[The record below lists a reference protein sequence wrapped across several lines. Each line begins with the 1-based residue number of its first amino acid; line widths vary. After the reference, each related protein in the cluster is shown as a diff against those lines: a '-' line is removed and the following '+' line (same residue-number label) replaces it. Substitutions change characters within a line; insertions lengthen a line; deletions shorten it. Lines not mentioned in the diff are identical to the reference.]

1 MKPGRAFSYF
11 VFTVLVLSFL
21 FVQYSLLTSQ
31 RIDAEGSPPQ
41 KLELCQQERQRL
53 RQDNQEKD
61 KSIQGLKAQLAEV
74 QAALKK
80 LQNSN
85 EPINDVDVLADAGI
99 IADKRES
106 LDTDSNLRPETTTDW
121 MPPAAMRNF
130 LYGMGRVR
138 RKEFVEKF
146 DTGHGID
153 PEFKKKE
160 GEYREDEEVLLLYS
174 SPSAFPSNWTESRDS
189 TVMPVKTAVQN
200 CRELRV
206 LHLPRKRHKSLLHAP
221 ANCLAVVGNWG
232 NHHVP
237 RFTQIGQ
244 GRRMRFEH
252 IPAYRGPKSIPTT
265 AIDEAASE
273 ELAHYI
279 SIFPQVLKR
288 LEPVAAS
295 VAKQSSSVEKKGKK
309 KKPSRGTI
317 IIMVANQGHSMFL
330 INFVCAAR
338 SRGLDMSHIL
348 LFATDLTTQELAN
361 DLGLT
366 SYYDQD
372 LFGKLPTS
380 AAVNYTDI
388 NYGKMMVSK
397 VYVAHLIS
405 RLGYDFL
412 FQDTDLAWYRDPLHY
427 FETHAKPGFD
437 MYFQHDGWH
446 HPLRF
451 APFAANT
458 GFYFVRYNE
467 RTEHFFSMLS
477 RMTDIIYM
485 DKSHQSAV
493 AMLLNEHTVQRGLKV
508 KVLADDDNY
517 FQSKFRSWIP
527 STSVSDAFPY
537 IMLCLF

>member
-1 MKPGRAFSYF
+1 
-11 VFTVLVLSFL
+11 
-21 FVQYSLLTSQ
+21 
-31 RIDAEGSPPQ
+31 
-41 KLELCQQERQRL
+41 
-53 RQDNQEKD
+53 
-61 KSIQGLKAQLAEV
+61 
-74 QAALKK
+74 
-80 LQNSN
+80 
-85 EPINDVDVLADAGI
+85 
-99 IADKRES
+99 
-106 LDTDSNLRPETTTDW
+106 
-121 MPPAAMRNF
+121 
-130 LYGMGRVR
+130 
-138 RKEFVEKF
+138 
-146 DTGHGID
+146 
-153 PEFKKKE
+153 
-160 GEYREDEEVLLLYS
+160 
-174 SPSAFPSNWTESRDS
+174 
-189 TVMPVKTAVQN
+189 
-200 CRELRV
+200 
-206 LHLPRKRHKSLLHAP
+206 
-221 ANCLAVVGNWG
+221 
-232 NHHVP
+232 
-237 RFTQIGQ
+237 
-244 GRRMRFEH
+244 
-252 IPAYRGPKSIPTT
+252 
-265 AIDEAASE
+265 
-273 ELAHYI
+273 
-279 SIFPQVLKR
+279 
-288 LEPVAAS
+288 
-295 VAKQSSSVEKKGKK
+295 
-309 KKPSRGTI
+309 
-317 IIMVANQGHSMFL
+317 
-330 INFVCAAR
+330 
-338 SRGLDMSHIL
+338 MSHIL

-537 IMLCLF
+537 IMLCCFHAAGYHFHSEKILAKKTADGRFKPYLFHANWLEGAHKQPVMEAIRNWFLPSSCMGSNLKEMLKSKGNRTDQCCLASPVQANSTNKFYLPGLKKPKT